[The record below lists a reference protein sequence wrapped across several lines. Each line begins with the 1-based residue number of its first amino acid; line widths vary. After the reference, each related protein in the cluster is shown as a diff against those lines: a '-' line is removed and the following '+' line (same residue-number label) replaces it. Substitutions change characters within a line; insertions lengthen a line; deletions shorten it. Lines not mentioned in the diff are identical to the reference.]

1 MVRFFW
7 ITAITVIAGLIL
19 LFSYK
24 SIELVIVLFSIN
36 FMVFGLEMTKTES
49 KSNILLKI
57 ENIERNLN
65 DTVSNLISPQIIKVE
80 EKRKEILEWLN
91 KF

>member
-7 ITAITVIAGLIL
+7 ITIVTVIAGLIQ
-19 LFSYK
+19 LFFYK
-24 SIELVIVLFSIN
+24 SIELVIIFFSIN
-36 FMVFGLEMTKTES
+36 FMVFGLELTKTRS

-57 ENIERNLN
+57 ESIERNLN
-65 DTVSNLISPQIIKVE
+65 DTVSNLISPQIVKIE
-80 EKRKEILEWLN
+80 EKRKEIIEWLN